1 MRHQPEVQ
9 AEARVR
15 NGATSDFSTS
25 HFPMSMSKVLRM
37 AAFAAVIVIG
47 LAILNATVP
56 PSNAAGNLT
65 DAQLISYLKKRYRVP
80 ADRNITLGPP
90 VKTPFAKLSSR
101 AVTVIDQHGGAF
113 KAGTIFTEPGV
124 NDVIMGELLDL
135 GSDPWG
141 RVNMNDMHLADRA
154 TMGPADAPITIVEFA
169 DFECPHCAY
178 AMGVVETAV
187 ESKYSG
193 KVRLVFKNFPLQG
206 HQWAR
211 AAAIASECVLAQNPS
226 VFWDFARDIYRNQA
240 LITPDNL
247 GQRIDD
253 FARHNQLDTDS
264 LHACE
269 MGKAADQMVTQDITD
284 GENAH
289 VVSTPTL
296 FVDGIPVLGAEPDV
310 LDSVINAELA
320 KKAG

>member
-1 MRHQPEVQ
+1 MPHQSDAQDEPR
-9 AEARVR
+9 ASH
-15 NGATSDFSTS
+15 GAISD
-25 HFPMSMSKVLRM
+25 FPMSTNKTLRL
-37 AAFAAVIVIG
+37 AALAAAIVICAALLNLEAAV
-47 LAILNATVP
+47 
-56 PSNAAGNLT
+56 SNAAGGLT
-65 DAQLISYLKKRYRVP
+65 DAQLITYLKKRYRIP
-80 ADRNITLGPP
+80 EDRNITLGPP
-90 VKTPFAKLSSR
+90 VKTPFAKLRSR
-101 AVTVIDQHGGAF
+101 TVTVIDQHGGAF
-113 KAGTIFTEPGV
+113 KAGTIFTQPDV
-124 NDVIMGELLDL
+124 NDLIMGELIDL

-141 RVNMNDMHLADRA
+141 RVDMNEMHLADRP

-169 DFECPHCAY
+169 DFECPHCAH

-193 KVRLVFKNFPLQG
+193 KVRLIFKNFPLQG
-206 HQWAR
+206 HLWAR
-211 AAAIASECVLAQNPS
+211 AAAIASECVLLQNPA

-247 GQRIDD
+247 GQQIDD
-253 FARHNQLDTDS
+253 FARHNQLDVDS

-269 MGKAADQMVTQDITD
+269 MGQSADQMVAQDITD

-310 LDSVINAELA
+310 LDSVINSELA

>member
-1 MRHQPEVQ
+1 MSTNKILRLPLIAAAIVICAAIIN
-9 AEARVR
+9 AEA
-15 NGATSDFSTS
+15 
-25 HFPMSMSKVLRM
+25 P
-37 AAFAAVIVIG
+37 
-47 LAILNATVP
+47 LAK
-56 PSNAAGNLT
+56 AAGGLT
-65 DAQLISYLKKRYRVP
+65 DAQLITYLKKRYRVP
-80 ADRNITLGPP
+80 EDRNITLGPP
-90 VKTPFAKLSSR
+90 VKTPFPKLHSR
-101 AVTVIDQHGGAF
+101 TVNVIDQHGGAF

-124 NDVIMGELLDL
+124 NDVIAGELLDL

-141 RVNMNDMHLADRA
+141 RVDMNQMHLANRA

-193 KVRLVFKNFPLQG
+193 KVRLIFKNFPLQG

-211 AAAIASECVLAQNPS
+211 AAAIASECVLLQNPA
-226 VFWDFARDIYRNQA
+226 VFWDYARDIYRNQA

-253 FARHNQLDTDS
+253 FARHNQLDVDS

-269 MGKAADQMVTQDITD
+269 MGQAADQMVAQDMTD

-296 FVDGIPVLGAEPDV
+296 FVNGIPVLGAEPDV
-310 LDSVINAELA
+310 LDSVIKSELA